1 MRSRSLAA
9 LSSSLLTAVLSLP
22 AVADVRIRIDQTSQ
36 RMSVSVDGQPLYHW
50 PVSTGLQ
57 GHRTPNG
64 SFGALRLERVYFSRK
79 YDNAPMPHAVFF
91 TSVGHAI
98 HGTRHVRQLGRAASH
113 GCIRLSP
120 SNAAA
125 LFSIIEAEGL
135 GNTRITIVGSDP
147 LVAGNR
153 ARDFRT
159 AAHRRRYDYSAV
171 PAGLQIQA
179 EPVHGYYTRVPVG
192 PSYRHPAY
200 VPYEFDPGDDSLE

>member
-1 MRSRSLAA
+1 MRSRSLAT
-9 LSSSLLTAVLSLP
+9 LSGSLLTAVFSLP
-22 AVADVRIRIDQTSQ
+22 AVAEVRIRIDQTSQ
-36 RMSVSVDGQPLYHW
+36 QMAVSVDGQPLYHW
-50 PVSTGLQ
+50 PVSTGLP

-64 SFGALRLERVYFSRK
+64 SFRALRLEKVYFSHK

-113 GCIRLSP
+113 GCVRLSP

-125 LFSIIEAEGL
+125 LFSIIETEGS
-135 GNTRITIVGSDP
+135 GSARITIGGNDS
-147 LVAGNR
+147 LVVSHR
-153 ARDFRT
+153 ARGFRT
-159 AAHRRRYDYSAV
+159 VSNRRHYDYGAV
-171 PAGLQIQA
+171 PAGLQMQA

-200 VPYEFDPGDDSLE
+200 APYEFGADEVSLE